1 MVHIRYNNVV
11 LFFIWQKRE
20 MEGCIIAINGLW
32 LCCFLFVSCIF
43 REATR
48 FDFPYASITDDIR
61 KYALQDDLP
70 SVEEI
75 TGNLGSP
82 VFLVKIFIILIFKF
96 IYGNLHSHRHN
107 EKFIFFLKLLR
118 VEILCQCTYMY
129 IVHVITLSV
138 DSPWAWS
145 DQCKFQ

>member
-1 MVHIRYNNVV
+1 MEYKVYNNVV

-20 MEGCIIAINGLW
+20 VEGCIFAINGLW
-32 LCCFLFVSCIF
+32 LCCFLYVSCIF
-43 REATR
+43 REATP

-82 VFLVKIFIILIFKF
+82 VFWSKF
-96 IYGNLHSHRHN
+96 LSSWFSSLYNLHSHRHN

-118 VEILCQCTYMY
+118 VEILCQCTYTCIPY
-129 IVHVITLSV
+129 L
-138 DSPWAWS
+138 
-145 DQCKFQ
+145 

>member
-1 MVHIRYNNVV
+1 MTV
-11 LFFIWQKRE
+11 LF
-20 MEGCIIAINGLW
+20 LY
-32 LCCFLFVSCIF
+32 VSCII
-43 REATR
+43 RETTR

-70 SVEEI
+70 STEEI

-82 VFLVKIFIILIFKF
+82 VFFVKFLSSWFSSV
-96 IYGNLHSHRHN
+96 YYWHSERHN

-129 IVHVITLSV
+129 TVLVFTLSV

-145 DQCKFQ
+145 DQCKFQSQVESLVSWYSI

>member
-1 MVHIRYNNVV
+1 MEYKVYNNVV

-20 MEGCIIAINGLW
+20 IEGCIIAINGIW
-32 LCCFLFVSCIF
+32 LCSFLYVSFII

-61 KYALQDDLP
+61 KYALQEDLP
-70 SVEEI
+70 STEEI

-82 VFLVKIFIILIFKF
+82 GFFCQNFYHLDFQVYIIYI
-96 IYGNLHSHRHN
+96 HRHN

-118 VEILCQCTYMY
+118 VEIFCQCTYMY
-129 IVHVITLSV
+129 TVLVITLSV

-145 DQCKFQ
+145 DQFKFQ